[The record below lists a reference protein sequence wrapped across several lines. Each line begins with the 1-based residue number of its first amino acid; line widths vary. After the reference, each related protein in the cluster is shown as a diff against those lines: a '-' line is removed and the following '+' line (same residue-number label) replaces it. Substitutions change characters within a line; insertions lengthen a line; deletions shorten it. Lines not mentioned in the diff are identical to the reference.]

1 MIPILVFYTYRP
13 VGRLIMNRAQILEAS
28 AQIIRQKGYHAASMH
43 DIADAVNLQ
52 KASLYHHFSSKQEIL
67 LELLDQA
74 LDLLTERISAVLAQD
89 DPVDEK
95 LRQAMRVYL
104 GSLAEHA
111 DLAAVLLLEH
121 RSLNPEYHDRHIPR
135 RDRFERLWRDLIQ
148 EGVEGGVFRATDPSM
163 AARALLGVMN
173 WTITWYRPE
182 GPSSIEQISDHF
194 AALFLDGLRGR

>member
-1 MIPILVFYTYRP
+1 
-13 VGRLIMNRAQILEAS
+13 MNRAQILEAS